1 MRIDSNRAWQ
11 DATAAVAAKR
21 ELLLAL
27 AGVFTVLP
35 AFAFALLYPQ
45 PEPPAGAGPEAL
57 MGMMGEYYKG
67 AMLPMLLAGIFQIIG
82 VLAMLAL
89 FTDRSR
95 PTVGEA
101 LRQALGGT
109 LPVIVAQLLMGLGI
123 GAVAL
128 LLMIPVGLSK
138 SVGLGLL
145 VGLAL
150 IALITFVWVRTSLVA
165 PAVVVDGLRNPIA
178 ALVRSW
184 TLTAGNGWR
193 LLGFYLLLVVVFV
206 IGLLVVTGVLGLVFG
221 LVAGADGA
229 RIGSALVSSAA
240 SGVMQIYMVAVSASV
255 HRQLAGVSPEAT
267 ASTFE

>member
-1 MRIDSNRAWQ
+1 MRFDSNRAWQ
-11 DATAAVAAKR
+11 DATAAVAANR

-57 MGMMGEYYKG
+57 MGLMGEYYKQ

-101 LRQALGGT
+101 LRQALGGA
-109 LPVIVAQLLMGLGI
+109 LPVILAQLLMGLGV
-123 GAVAL
+123 GFVAVL
-128 LLMIPVGLSK
+128 LIVPVGLTK

-145 VGLAL
+145 AGLAVIGL
-150 IALITFVWVRTSLVA
+150 IGFVWVRTSLVA
-165 PAVVVDGLRNPIA
+165 PAVMVDGLRNPIE

-184 TLTAGNGWR
+184 NLTAGNGWR

-206 IGLLVVTGVLGLVFG
+206 IALLVVTGVLGLVFG

-229 RIGSALVSSAA
+229 RIGSALISSAA
-240 SGVMQIYMVAVSASV
+240 SGVMQMYMVAVSATV
-255 HRQLAGVSPEAT
+255 HRQLSGGSPEA
-267 ASTFE
+267 AAAPFE